1 MATTFTE
8 GSSARAPVPRT
19 TATST
24 GSAPGTRPEPPFTP
38 PLAPPPRR
46 RAGDLTEADLAAAT
60 WGARVGAQPGVR
72 LGQWHTNVQV
82 EAYRPAEGPGTP
94 WLFLRGPGW
103 RRLPRA
109 DERAGTA
116 LAFLGAQAHRTG
128 RPVSVCEDAEGVIRQ
143 IYLW

>member
-19 TATST
+19 AATSAV
-24 GSAPGTRPEPPFTP
+24 SAPGTRPEPSFTP
-38 PLAPPPRR
+38 PLVPPPRR
-46 RAGDLTEADLAAAT
+46 RAGDVTEADLAAAT
-60 WGARVGAQPGVR
+60 GGAQTGAPAGGRGGHWHANVR
-72 LGQWHTNVQV
+72 V

-109 DERAGTA
+109 HEHAGTV

>member
-38 PLAPPPRR
+38 PLVPPPRR
-46 RAGDLTEADLAAAT
+46 RAGDLTEADLTAAT
-60 WGARVGAQPGVR
+60 WGNRAGVR
-72 LGQWHTNVQV
+72 HGHWHTNVHV

-109 DERAGTA
+109 HERAGTA

-128 RPVSVCEDAEGVIRQ
+128 RPVSVLEDAEGVIRQ

>member
-19 TATST
+19 TATSA
-24 GSAPGTRPEPPFTP
+24 GGAAARPEPSFAP
-38 PLAPPPRR
+38 PLVPPSRR
-46 RAGDLTEADLAAAT
+46 RPGDLTEAGLTAAT
-60 WGARVGAQPGVR
+60 WVAQAGGR
-72 LGQWHTNVQV
+72 LGHWHANVHV

-109 DERAGTA
+109 HEHAGTA
-116 LAFLGAQAHRTG
+116 LAFLGAQAFRTG
-128 RPVSVCEDAEGVIRQ
+128 RPVSVCEDGEGVIRQ